1 MAKKH
6 SFKPCRGNRIL
17 LDKHID
23 RNQNLYFDF
32 WKESD
37 PMERS
42 KIAYKWYVSAKYL
55 NKAGFFF
62 QCIEDFK
69 KEVLENNL
77 KVYKPFL
84 KLITQC

>member
-1 MAKKH
+1 MAKKQ
-6 SFKPCRGNRIL
+6 SFKPGRGNRIL

-37 PMERS
+37 PIERS

-55 NKAGFFF
+55 NDLSSYFS
-62 QCIEDFK
+62 CIKDFK
-69 KEVLENNL
+69 NEVLSSNL